1 MYNQLRTIVDV
12 KSMFRVQSQYREQ
25 FWEWCQ
31 QHKIE
36 CAYMGTE
43 SGVTSWDTWYIGREQ
58 DRMMAI
64 LRWS

>member
-1 MYNQLRTIVDV
+1 
-12 KSMFRVQSQYREQ
+12 MFRVQSQYREQ

-43 SGVTSWDTWYIGREQ
+43 SGQALVPAMDTWYIGRDQ